1 MYKGKSKLK
10 IQYGFMI
17 IFMLLVG
24 VEIILL
30 MVLFMFLRIF
40 SWMTF
45 HKIQILASFVLPSSM
60 ALPLMLF
67 PP

>member
-45 HKIQILASFVLPSSM
+45 HKIQILASFFLPSSM
-60 ALPLMLF
+60 AMPLILF